1 MLGAAEGIA
10 DKILDCHQHRRHELR
25 ILAHRILGRHVGDQQ
40 PGMTVDQEHVFDLVD
55 QRVLE
60 HDLGEGRSSAPGFP
74 APFEPSPGEA
84 VFQAL
89 IEPLER
95 RVNGLA
101 DRFADRRHDRR
112 VKNVDQRRGIIADRA
127 LRRPLHDGRQHMPHP
142 LIARRLG
149 DRGRQDAPDRRGE
162 ALGIVHHAGEP
173 RQRLDLAAD
182 QQRPQLLE
190 LQIVRVH
197 AVSLRAELR
206 PQALR
211 DFDEQTRQRFP
222 IDGVIARGRP
232 KQRLENIGGVAHIT
246 ALADRPATRW
256 FDTAL
261 DGGRRVLVQ
270 ALGDLDEQ
278 PGQQVAI
285 GLDVAELGEH
295 FFDRVL
301 KILVLALDLLA
312 QRLRFLGQAVG
323 HVALELAQLVRRRAQ
338 PLFQRLIVLA
348 QRPLDLLV
356 GIGAQVLFFA
366 ELARERLHLLLRV
379 RFEGA
384 EIARR
389 LRLNVLEALEK
400 SLLQLRK
407 AAIVVLHLIAEQ
419 EIADLVH
426 AHDFG
431 ASKRTVAQLR
441 GGYGID

>member
-10 DKILDCHQHRRHELR
+10 DKILDCNQHRRHELR
-25 ILAHRILGRHVGDQQ
+25 ILAYRILGRHMGDQQ

-60 HDLGEGRSSAPGFP
+60 HDLGEGRSSAPSFP

-95 RVNGLA
+95 LVNGLA

-112 VKNVDQRRGIIADRA
+112 IKDVDQRCGIIADRA

-182 QQRPQLLE
+182 QQGPQLLE
-190 LQIVRVH
+190 LQIARVH
-197 AVSLRAELR
+197 AVSLRAQLGL
-206 PQALR
+206 QALR

-256 FDTAL
+256 FDPAL
-261 DGGRRVLVQ
+261 DGARRVLV
-270 ALGDLDEQ
+270 
-278 PGQQVAI
+278 
-285 GLDVAELGEH
+285 
-295 FFDRVL
+295 
-301 KILVLALDLLA
+301 
-312 QRLRFLGQAVG
+312 
-323 HVALELAQLVRRRAQ
+323 
-338 PLFQRLIVLA
+338 
-348 QRPLDLLV
+348 
-356 GIGAQVLFFA
+356 
-366 ELARERLHLLLRV
+366 
-379 RFEGA
+379 
-384 EIARR
+384 
-389 LRLNVLEALEK
+389 
-400 SLLQLRK
+400 
-407 AAIVVLHLIAEQ
+407 
-419 EIADLVH
+419 
-426 AHDFG
+426 
-431 ASKRTVAQLR
+431 
-441 GGYGID
+441 